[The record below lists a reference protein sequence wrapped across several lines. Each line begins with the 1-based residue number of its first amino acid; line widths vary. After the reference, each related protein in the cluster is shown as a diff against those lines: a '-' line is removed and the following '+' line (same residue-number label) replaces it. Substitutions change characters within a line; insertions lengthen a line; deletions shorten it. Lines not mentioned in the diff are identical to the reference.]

1 MRDLYVVNKRVIEE
15 SARFWIIYWN
25 TMSFVEYFDIQ
36 GGLIGPGP
44 FLIDKQTRQ
53 LYGTGSGL
61 HGFVQQIKRG
71 ETIDEDFLAKLLYPV
86 KGQGC

>member
-1 MRDLYVVNKRVIEE
+1 MGSEMCIRDR
-15 SARFWIIYWN
+15 
-25 TMSFVEYFDIQ
+25 
-36 GGLIGPGP
+36 
-44 FLIDKQTRQ
+44 
-53 LYGTGSGL
+53 YGTGSGL